1 MSDIT
6 ISFLILGVVVV
17 LFVWN
22 RLPVE
27 VVAVGAAL
35 SLYATGVLTIN
46 QVVAGFGDP
55 TVLFIA
61 SLFVVSE
68 GLDAAGVTGWAG
80 QQLMARVGSSRTRL
94 LLLTLGLVALLTAL
108 ISVNGAVAAL
118 LPVAVI
124 TAIRMK
130 QPTSQLLLP
139 LAFTAHAGSLLALT
153 GTPVN
158 VLVSEAA
165 QDAGVGSFGYFE
177 FALVGVPLVVGT
189 IAIIVLFGRRL
200 LPHRRPKVIPADL
213 SDYCR
218 TLVREYD
225 LDEGSVRLRVEPDS
239 PIVGQRRDGLGVPGH
254 PEVSVL
260 GVQPGG
266 VGHLPHGELVA
277 PGDLVVVRGDAD
289 AVGRLAASQR
299 LTAEP
304 GPAEGAEPR
313 QPVSRE
319 LGAAEVVVPPRSGL
333 IGTTVFPGMV
343 TDSGDLLILAVKRGG
358 DDLGSRESKLAAG
371 DVLLL
376 QGSWGALDENLE
388 DPDVVVVHAP
398 DVVRR
403 QAAPL
408 GFRAKAAV
416 AVLVAMVVLLASG
429 TVPAVVAGLLA
440 AGAMVVLRVLT
451 MEQAYRGISWTTV
464 VLVGG
469 MIPLSTAMQQTGAA
483 EKLANGLVD
492 IVGDG
497 GPYALALGLFL
508 LTAALG
514 QLISNT
520 ATALI
525 VIPIAISAAAETGT
539 AVRPLLMTVAV
550 AAAAAFITP
559 VATPVNLMVMEPGG
573 YRFGDYWKLG
583 LPLML
588 LYLVIGVF
596 LVPVFWSY

>member
-1 MSDIT
+1 MSEIT
-6 ISFLILGVVVV
+6 ITFLVLGVVVV

-27 VVAVGAAL
+27 IVAVGAAL

-46 QVVAGFGDP
+46 QAVAGFGDP

-68 GLDAAGVTGWAG
+68 GLDAAGVTTWAG
-80 QQLMARVGSSRTRL
+80 QQLMARVGASRTRL

-165 QDAGVGSFGYFE
+165 EEAGVGTFGYFE
-177 FALVGVPLVVGT
+177 FALVGVPLVAGT
-189 IAIIVLFGRRL
+189 IAIILLFGQRL
-200 LPHRRPKVIPADL
+200 LPHRQPKVIPADL

-239 PIVGQRRDGLGVPGH
+239 PLVGRRRDGLGVPGH
-254 PEVSVL
+254 PDVTVL

-266 VGHLPHGELVA
+266 VGHLPHGELVGA
-277 PGDLVVVRGDAD
+277 GDLVVVRGDAG
-289 AVGRLAASQR
+289 AVDRLATSQR
-299 LTAEP
+299 LTVEP

-313 QPVSRE
+313 QPVGRE

-343 TDSGDLLILAVKRGG
+343 TDSGGPLILAVKRGG
-358 DDLGSRESKLAAG
+358 DDLGPRETRLAAG

-376 QGSWGALDENLE
+376 QGSWGALDENLD

-398 DVVRR
+398 DIVRR
-403 QAAPL
+403 RAAPL
-408 GFRAKAAV
+408 GYRAKAAV
-416 AVLVAMVVLLASG
+416 AVLAAMVVLLATG
-429 TVPAVVAGLLA
+429 AVPAVVAGLLA
-440 AGAMVVLRVLT
+440 AGAMAVVRVLT
-451 MEQAYRGISWTTV
+451 ME
-464 VLVGG
+464 
-469 MIPLSTAMQQTGAA
+469 
-483 EKLANGLVD
+483 
-492 IVGDG
+492 
-497 GPYALALGLFL
+497 
-508 LTAALG
+508 
-514 QLISNT
+514 
-520 ATALI
+520 
-525 VIPIAISAAAETGT
+525 
-539 AVRPLLMTVAV
+539 
-550 AAAAAFITP
+550 
-559 VATPVNLMVMEPGG
+559 
-573 YRFGDYWKLG
+573 
-583 LPLML
+583 
-588 LYLVIGVF
+588 
-596 LVPVFWSY
+596 